1 MSPEE
6 KATRKEALPDGFII
20 SGPNEYH
27 EDAFTV
33 YVERAAGE
41 KKLICQGNIAKGG
54 GTPDP
59 ATALAKLEQICLS
72 LKAL

>member
-1 MSPEE
+1 MY
-6 KATRKEALPDGFII
+6 G
-20 SGPNEYH
+20 
-27 EDAFTV
+27 
-33 YVERAAGE
+33 ERVAGD

-59 ATALAKLEQICLS
+59 AGSLAKLEQLCLS